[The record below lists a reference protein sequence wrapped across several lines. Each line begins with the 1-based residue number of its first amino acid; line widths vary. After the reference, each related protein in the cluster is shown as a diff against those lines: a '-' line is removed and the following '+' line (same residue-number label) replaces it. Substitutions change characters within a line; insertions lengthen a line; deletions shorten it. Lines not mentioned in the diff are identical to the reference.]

1 MEDLYLKACEDG
13 AINIVSNYVRKGL
26 NVNYQEKNTGSTG
39 LMKVLIVA
47 IPFVFYQNFRKIAFI
62 LYLPRLALTDTTMW

>member
-39 LMKVLIVA
+39 LMKVLIDLFHSF
-47 IPFVFYQNFRKIAFI
+47 FVRIFEK
-62 LYLPRLALTDTTMW
+62 